1 MQSSPP
7 PEGSAQTKEA
17 VRIRTHSPVHHDG
30 ESPFVPEQSAM
41 RKKSETAEAVL
52 PSPYPLPV
60 GTGAFFAGS

>member
-1 MQSSPP
+1 
-7 PEGSAQTKEA
+7 
-17 VRIRTHSPVHHDG
+17 
-30 ESPFVPEQSAM
+30 M